1 MFNFGKQRK
10 LDEEK
15 KKQEDLIAAQLKA
28 LELDHEL
35 EYEKM
40 TQKGLVKKEEQRIQK
55 EKEEEEER
63 MRKERQKK
71 RDMAKKSSN
80 VSDEDGIVVVD
91 DSDSSVDEDAQ
102 PNQKQEKNYLEMA
115 KMGYQQLI
123 NAIIRPPRANYEVN
137 TLIFMMFQP
146 FN

>member
-1 MFNFGKQRK
+1 MFGFGKQRK

-40 TQKGLVKKEEQRIQK
+40 TQKGLVKQQEQKIQK

-63 MRKERQKK
+63 IRKEKQKK
-71 RDMAKKSSN
+71 KEMAKKSST
-80 VSDEDGIVVVD
+80 VSDNSGDGIVIVDD
-91 DSDSSVDEDAQ
+91 DSDSSVDENAQ
-102 PNQKQEKNYLEMA
+102 PNQKQEKNYLQMA
-115 KMGYQQLI
+115 QMGYQQLI
-123 NAIIRPPRANYEVN
+123 NAIIRPPRANYEVRK
-137 TLIFMMFQP
+137 LIYCL
-146 FN
+146 

>member
-1 MFNFGKQRK
+1 MFGFGKQRK

-40 TQKGLVKKEEQRIQK
+40 TQKGLVKQQEQKIQK

-63 MRKERQKK
+63 IRKEKQKK
-71 RDMAKKSSN
+71 KEMAKKASTVSNRSKSSG
-80 VSDEDGIVVVD
+80 DGIVIVDD
-91 DSDSSVDEDAQ
+91 DSDSSVDENAQ
-102 PNQKQEKNYLEMA
+102 PNQKQEKNYLQMA
-115 KMGYQQLI
+115 QMGYQQLI
-123 NAIIRPPRANYEVN
+123 NAIIRPPRANYEVRK
-137 TLIFMMFQP
+137 LIC
-146 FN
+146 